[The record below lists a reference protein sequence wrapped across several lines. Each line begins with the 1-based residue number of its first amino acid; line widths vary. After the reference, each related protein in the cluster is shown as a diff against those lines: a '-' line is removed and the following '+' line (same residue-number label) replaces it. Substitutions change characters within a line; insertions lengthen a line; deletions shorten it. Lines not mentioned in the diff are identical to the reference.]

1 VDSTS
6 SNPSRLRLRR
16 KPPPKRPAV
25 FSAAE
30 ARRIALRAQGFGTA
44 PRTGA
49 ADARAIMRTFEQI
62 GLVQIDSVNVIVRSH
77 YFPLFSRLGA
87 YDVKLL
93 ERLVWEK
100 RGRKLFEYW
109 GHEASLIPL
118 TLHPL
123 LRWRMERAARGK
135 GTWGRVAAIAQEK
148 PDFVKAI
155 LREVELRG
163 PLASGDIAEHRSTGG
178 GWWGWSE
185 VKVALEYLFW
195 SGALTTARRRNF
207 ERLYDL
213 PERVFAPAVLAL
225 PTPDEASAKRD
236 LLRIAARALGVA
248 TRLDLRDYFRL
259 EIDANERID
268 ELVENGDLLAVG
280 IEGWKQAAFLARNTV
295 VPRRI
300 DARTLLSPFDS
311 LVWERNRD
319 RRLFDFD
326 YRIEIYTP
334 AHKRVHGYYVLPFLY
349 GDRFAARVDA
359 KARRDTGVL
368 DVIAIHFED
377 ARPALGLRD
386 DLRAELVALAR
397 WLGLER
403 VKIGRTLLSV
413 RN

>member
-1 VDSTS
+1 MPTGPRDNV
-6 SNPSRLRLRR
+6 L
-16 KPPPKRPAV
+16 
-25 FSAAE
+25 SAPE
-30 ARRIALRAQGFGTA
+30 ARRIALRAQGFGIS
-44 PRTGA
+44 PRAGT
-49 ADARAIMRTFEQI
+49 ADARAIMSTFGRI

-77 YFPLFSRLGA
+77 YFPLFSRLGT
-87 YDVKLL
+87 YDVGLL

-118 TLHPL
+118 TMHPL
-123 LRWRMERAARGK
+123 LRWRMARAARGE
-135 GTWGRVAAIAQEK
+135 GTWGSVAAIAREK
-148 PDFVKAI
+148 PGFVNAI
-155 LREVELRG
+155 LREVEQRG
-163 PLASGDIAEHRSTGG
+163 PLASGDIAEHRSKGG

-213 PERVFAPAVLAL
+213 PERVFAPAILAL
-225 PTPDEASAKRD
+225 PTPDEASAKRE

-268 ELVENGDLLAVG
+268 ELVEHGDLVPVRV
-280 IEGWKQAAFLARNTV
+280 EGWKQSAYLARDTV

-300 DARTLLSPFDS
+300 HTRALLSPFDS
-311 LVWERNRD
+311 LVWERSRD
-319 RRLFDFD
+319 RRVFNFD

-334 AHKRVHGYYVLPFLY
+334 APKRVHGYYVLPFLY
-349 GDRFAARVDA
+349 GDRLAARVDA

-368 DVIAIHFED
+368 DAIAIHYED
-377 ARPALGLRD
+377 DKPAPALRD
-386 DLRAELVALAR
+386 DLRTELTALAH

-403 VKIGRTLLSV
+403 VKIGRTLV
-413 RN
+413 RVSA

>member
-1 VDSTS
+1 MPRASTDVV
-6 SNPSRLRLRR
+6 L
-16 KPPPKRPAV
+16 
-25 FSAAE
+25 SAAE
-30 ARRIALRAQGFGTA
+30 ARRVALRAQGFGSR
-44 PRTGA
+44 PRTGTG
-49 ADARAIMRTFEQI
+49 DARAVMNIFERI

-123 LRWRMERAARGK
+123 FRWRMARAARGE
-135 GTWGRVAAIAQEK
+135 GTWGRVAAIAREK
-148 PDFVKAI
+148 PDYVKAV

-195 SGALTTARRRNF
+195 SGAVTTARRRNF

-213 PERVFAPAVLAL
+213 PERVFAPAILAA
-225 PTPDEASAKRD
+225 PTPDEASAKRE
-236 LLRIAARALGVA
+236 LLRIASRALGIA

-259 EIDANERID
+259 DIDANQRID
-268 ELVENGDLLAVG
+268 ELVESGDLIPVRV
-280 IEGWKQAAFLARNTV
+280 EHWKQPAYLARDTV
-295 VPRRI
+295 IPRRI
-300 DARTLLSPFDS
+300 DARALLSPFDS

-334 AHKRVHGYYVLPFLY
+334 APKRVHGYYVLPFLF

-368 DVIAIHFED
+368 DAIAIHYED
-377 ARPALGLRD
+377 AQPTLELRDGLRGALD
-386 DLRAELVALAR
+386 ALAR
-397 WLGLER
+397 WLGLSR
-403 VKIGRTLLSV
+403 VKAGRAARLG
-413 RN
+413 RE

>member
-1 VDSTS
+1 M
-6 SNPSRLRLRR
+6 
-16 KPPPKRPAV
+16 PAGPGSAV
-25 FSAAE
+25 LSAAE
-30 ARRIALRAQGFGTA
+30 ARRVALRAQGFGGTRLSGA
-44 PRTGA
+44 GGPRA
-49 ADARAIMRTFEQI
+49 VMSVFDRI

-87 YDVKLL
+87 YDANVL

-123 LRWRMERAARGK
+123 FRWRMARAARGE
-135 GTWGRVAAIAQEK
+135 GTWGRVAAIARDK
-148 PDFVKAI
+148 PDYVKGI
-155 LREVELRG
+155 LREVEQRG

-195 SGALTTARRRNF
+195 SGAVTTARRRNF

-213 PERVFAPAVLAL
+213 PERVFAPSILTL
-225 PTPDEASAKRD
+225 PTPDEAAAKRE

-248 TRLDLRDYFRL
+248 TRSDLRDYFRL

-268 ELVENGDLLAVG
+268 ELVEHGDLVS
-280 IEGWKQAAFLARNTV
+280 IRVEGWKQPAFLARDAV

-300 DARTLLSPFDS
+300 DARALLSPFDS
-311 LVWERNRD
+311 LVWERSRG
-319 RRLFDFD
+319 RRVFGFD

-334 AHKRVHGYYVLPFLY
+334 AQKRVHGYYVLPFVH

-368 DVIAIHFED
+368 EVIAIHYE
-377 ARPALGLRD
+377 AEKPALEVRD
-386 DLRAELVALAR
+386 DLRTALDALAN
-397 WLGLER
+397 WLGLSR
-403 VKIGRTLLSV
+403 VKVGRTARPIALAGG
-413 RN
+413 

>member
-1 VDSTS
+1 M
-6 SNPSRLRLRR
+6 L
-16 KPPPKRPAV
+16 
-25 FSAAE
+25 SASE
-30 ARRIALRAQGFGTA
+30 ARRIALRAQGFGVPRRTA
-44 PRTGA
+44 A
-49 ADARAIMRTFEQI
+49 ADARAIMSTFERI

-77 YFPLFSRLGA
+77 YFPLYSRLGT
-87 YDVKLL
+87 YDLTLL

-118 TLHPL
+118 GLHPL
-123 LRWRMERAARGK
+123 LRWRMARAARGE
-135 GTWGRVAAIAQEK
+135 GTWGRVAAIAREK
-148 PDFVKAI
+148 PGFVNAI
-155 LREVELRG
+155 LREVEQRG

-213 PERVFAPAVLAL
+213 PERVFAPAILAL
-225 PTPDEASAKRD
+225 PTPDEASAKRE

-268 ELVENGDLLAVG
+268 ELVEQGDLVPVRV
-280 IEGWKQAAFLARNTV
+280 EGWKQSAYLTRDIV
-295 VPRRI
+295 VPRRV
-300 DARTLLSPFDS
+300 DARALLSPFDS
-311 LVWERNRD
+311 LVWERSRD
-319 RRLFDFD
+319 RRVFNFD

-334 AHKRVHGYYVLPFLY
+334 APKRVHGYYVLPFLY
-349 GDRFAARVDA
+349 GDRLAARVDA

-368 DVIAIHFED
+368 DALAIHYED
-377 ARPALGLRD
+377 AKPAPELRD
-386 DLRAELVALAR
+386 DLRTELSALAR

-403 VKIGRTLLSV
+403 VKIGRTFVHVSA
-413 RN
+413 

>member
-1 VDSTS
+1 MPTGP
-6 SNPSRLRLRR
+6 SNAHL
-16 KPPPKRPAV
+16 
-25 FSAAE
+25 SAAD
-30 ARRIALRAQGFGTA
+30 ARRVALRAQGFGNA
-44 PRTGA
+44 RCGGG
-49 ADARAIMRTFEQI
+49 ARAVMSVFDRI

-118 TLHPL
+118 ALHPL
-123 LRWRMERAARGK
+123 FRWRMARAARGE
-135 GTWGRVAAIAQEK
+135 GTWGRVAAIAREK

-155 LREVELRG
+155 LREVEQRG

-185 VKVALEYLFW
+185 VKVALECLFW
-195 SGALTTARRRNF
+195 SGAVTTARRHNF

-213 PERVFAPAVLAL
+213 PERVFAPAVLAS
-225 PTPDEASAKRD
+225 PTPDEASAKRE
-236 LLRIAARALGVA
+236 LLRIAARALGIA
-248 TRLDLRDYFRL
+248 TRSDLRDYFRL
-259 EIDANERID
+259 EIDANQRID
-268 ELVENGDLLAVG
+268 ELVEHGDLLPVHV
-280 IEGWKQAAFLARNTV
+280 EGWKQPAYLARDAV

-300 DARTLLSPFDS
+300 DARALLSPFDS

-319 RRLFDFD
+319 RRVFDFD

-334 AHKRVHGYYVLPFLY
+334 APKRIHGYYVLPFLY
-349 GDRFAARVDA
+349 GDRLAARVDV

-368 DVIAIHFED
+368 EALAVHYED
-377 ARPALGLRD
+377 AQPTLELRN
-386 DLRAELVALAR
+386 DLRTELEALAA
-397 WLGLER
+397 WLGLTG
-403 VKIGRTLLSV
+403 VKIGRAKRAIPASLSGCAL
-413 RN
+413 

>member
-1 VDSTS
+1 MKAA
-6 SNPSRLRLRR
+6 L
-16 KPPPKRPAV
+16 
-25 FSAAE
+25 SAGE
-30 ARRIALRAQGFGTA
+30 ARRIALRAQGFGA
-44 PRTGA
+44 AGRTGA
-49 ADARAIMRTFEQI
+49 ADARAIMSTFERV

-87 YDVKLL
+87 YDIKLL

-123 LRWRMERAARGK
+123 LRWRMERAARGE
-135 GTWGRVAAIAQEK
+135 GTWGSVAAIAREK

-155 LREVELRG
+155 LREVEGRG

-185 VKVALEYLFW
+185 VKLALEYLFW
-195 SGALTTARRRNF
+195 SGAVTTARRRNF

-213 PERVFAPAVLAL
+213 PERVFAPAILAL
-225 PTPDEASAKRD
+225 PTPDEASAKRE

-248 TRLDLRDYFRL
+248 TRSDLRDYFRL
-259 EIDANERID
+259 EIDANQRID
-268 ELVENGDLLAVG
+268 ELVEDGNLLPVRV
-280 IEGWKQAAFLARNTV
+280 EGWKQSAYLERDTV

-300 DARTLLSPFDS
+300 DARALLSPFDS

-319 RRLFDFD
+319 RRVFNFD

-334 AHKRVHGYYVLPFLY
+334 ALKRVHGYYVLPFLY

-368 DVIAIHFED
+368 DTIAIHYED
-377 ARPALGLRD
+377 AKPTLALRDGLRT
-386 DLRAELVALAR
+386 ELAALAS

-403 VKIGRTLLSV
+403 VKIGRTVRQSV
-413 RN
+413 V